1 MAWKRVAAKSAVVVL
16 IATNV
21 ATVVWAGC
29 WSYPY
34 QKPRLSYCDGYVEYR
49 YRPDPPFECGFYFNP
64 FQGCRE
70 HIVSLDKVIVTWSEP
85 GCTGTEENKQA
96 YYNVGTIHRDENY
109 VCGDTS

>member
-1 MAWKRVAAKSAVVVL
+1 MEKGCRQGSGGCADSHQRGHGCV
-16 IATNV
+16 
-21 ATVVWAGC
+21 AGC

-34 QKPRLSYCDGYVEYR
+34 QKPRLSYCDGYIEYR
-49 YRPDPPFECGFYFNP
+49 YRPDRPFECGFYFNP